1 MNRTNDDKLELFAD
15 VLEPAG
21 RIIADKA
28 WALKWQAGDRIGAI
42 REAIKGHKADIVE
55 ILARIDGAEPA
66 QYQIDGLAL
75 FMRLVT
81 LFNRPD
87 LEPMTG
93 LFTSQAQN
101 GDKESSG
108 PATGNTGVGVK

>member
-1 MNRTNDDKLELFAD
+1 MRTNDDKLELFAD

-42 REAIKGHKADIVE
+42 REAIKGHKAEIVE
-55 ILARIDGAEPA
+55 ILARIDGVEPEE
-66 QYQIDGLAL
+66 YQIDGMAL
-75 FMRLVT
+75 FMRLVSM
-81 LFNRPD
+81 FNRPD
-87 LEPMTG
+87 LEPMSG
-93 LFTSQAQN
+93 LFTSRAQN

-108 PATGNTGVGVK
+108 PATENTGDGAK

>member
-28 WALKWQAGDRIGAI
+28 WAQKWQSGDKIGAI
-42 REAIKGHKADIVE
+42 REAIKGHKAEIVE
-55 ILARIDGAEPA
+55 ILARIDGVDPAE
-66 QYQIDGLAL
+66 YHIDGLAL

-108 PATGNTGVGVK
+108 PATENTEGGAK

>member
-21 RIIADKA
+21 RIISDKA
-28 WALKWQAGDRIGAI
+28 WALKWQTGDRIGAI
-42 REAIKGHKADIVE
+42 REAIKSHKADIVE
-55 ILARIDGAEPA
+55 ILARIDGVEPA
-66 QYQIDGLAL
+66 EYQIDGLAL

-81 LFNRPD
+81 LLNRPD
-87 LEPMTG
+87 LEPMSG

-108 PATGNTGVGVK
+108 PATANTEDGAK

>member
-28 WALKWQAGDRIGAI
+28 WAQKWQAGDRIGAI

-55 ILARIDGAEPA
+55 ILARIDGVEPA
-66 QYQIDGLAL
+66 DYKIDGLGL
-75 FMRLVT
+75 FMRLASM
-81 LFNRPD
+81 FNRPD

-108 PATGNTGVGVK
+108 PVTGNTEGGAK

>member
-28 WALKWQAGDRIGAI
+28 WAQKWQAGDKIGAI

-55 ILARIDGAEPA
+55 ILARIDGVEPEE
-66 QYQIDGLAL
+66 YQIDGLAL

-87 LEPMTG
+87 LEPMIG

-101 GDKESSG
+101 GGRESSG
-108 PATGNTGVGVK
+108 PATENTEGGAK

>member
-1 MNRTNDDKLELFAD
+1 MRSNDEKLEMFAD

-28 WALKWQAGDRIGAI
+28 WALKWQAGNRIGAI

-55 ILARIDGAEPA
+55 ILARIDGVDPA

-81 LFNRPD
+81 LLNRPD
-87 LEPMTG
+87 LEPMSG

-101 GDKESSG
+101 DDKESSG
-108 PATGNTGVGVK
+108 PATENTKDDVK